1 MGLNKDRGLSSLI
14 SDMDTVYSKELGF
27 DKNQST
33 MIEIDQIS
41 PNPFQ
46 PRKNFDQE
54 ALDELAN
61 SIKEFGLI
69 QPIIVFKK
77 NNKFILI
84 AGERRLRAVKALG
97 KKEIL
102 AFIAD
107 IDENKLRELALIE
120 NIQRENLNP
129 IELANSYKDLM
140 QVHKITQENLA
151 ELIHKSR
158 TQITNTL
165 RLLNLDIRTQELIA
179 SGKISQGHAKVLVGL
194 DQKDE
199 KMYPSIMLATMAIFL
214 AMIVILNSMLYK
226 PLLKFMDER
235 NDSIKND
242 ENKVK
247 ENSQEVLGVNDELE
261 AIHINTREE
270 IQKIKQSAIVAA
282 KEEAEQTL
290 RSKKE
295 ELERKMAGFYA
306 DLAVQK
312 KELQEHLN
320 IHSPELKQAL
330 QNNIKKI

>member
-14 SDMDTVYSKELGF
+14 GDMDTVYSKELGF

-199 KMYPSIMLATMAIFL
+199 KMLVDSIIGQKLNVRDTEK
-214 AMIVILNSMLYK
+214 IVKKIKNNESLPNQEFEDEIKKLKQILNRFGFDCK
-226 PLLKFMDER
+226 NKN
-235 NDSIKND
+235 NDFVIHL
-242 ENKVK
+242 ENI
-247 ENSQEVLGVNDELE
+247 D
-261 AIHINTREE
+261 
-270 IQKIKQSAIVAA
+270 KIKKLI
-282 KEEAEQTL
+282 KM
-290 RSKKE
+290 
-295 ELERKMAGFYA
+295 LEKF
-306 DLAVQK
+306 
-312 KELQEHLN
+312 
-320 IHSPELKQAL
+320 
-330 QNNIKKI
+330 

>member
-107 IDENKLRELALIE
+107 INENKLRELALIE

-199 KMYPSIMLATMAIFL
+199 KMLVDSIIGQKLNVRDTEK
-214 AMIVILNSMLYK
+214 IVKKIKNNESLPNQEFEDEIKKLKQILNRFGFDCK
-226 PLLKFMDER
+226 NKN
-235 NDSIKND
+235 NDFVIHL
-242 ENKVK
+242 ENI
-247 ENSQEVLGVNDELE
+247 D
-261 AIHINTREE
+261 
-270 IQKIKQSAIVAA
+270 KIKKLI
-282 KEEAEQTL
+282 KM
-290 RSKKE
+290 
-295 ELERKMAGFYA
+295 LEKF
-306 DLAVQK
+306 
-312 KELQEHLN
+312 
-320 IHSPELKQAL
+320 
-330 QNNIKKI
+330 

>member
-77 NNKFILI
+77 NNKFILV

-140 QVHKITQENLA
+140 QVHKITQEKLA

-199 KMYPSIMLATMAIFL
+199 KMLVDSIIGQKLNVRDTEK
-214 AMIVILNSMLYK
+214 IVKKIKNNESLPNQEFEDEIKKLKQILNHFGFDCK
-226 PLLKFMDER
+226 NKN
-235 NDSIKND
+235 NDFVIHL
-242 ENKVK
+242 ENI
-247 ENSQEVLGVNDELE
+247 D
-261 AIHINTREE
+261 
-270 IQKIKQSAIVAA
+270 KIKKLI
-282 KEEAEQTL
+282 KM
-290 RSKKE
+290 
-295 ELERKMAGFYA
+295 LEK
-306 DLAVQK
+306 L
-312 KELQEHLN
+312 
-320 IHSPELKQAL
+320 
-330 QNNIKKI
+330 

>member
-179 SGKISQGHAKVLVGL
+179 SGKISQGHAKILVGL

-199 KMYPSIMLATMAIFL
+199 KMLVDSIIGQKLNVRDTEK
-214 AMIVILNSMLYK
+214 IVKKIKNKESIPNQEFEDEIKKLKQILNRFGFDCK
-226 PLLKFMDER
+226 NKN
-235 NDSIKND
+235 NDFVIHL
-242 ENKVK
+242 ENI
-247 ENSQEVLGVNDELE
+247 D
-261 AIHINTREE
+261 
-270 IQKIKQSAIVAA
+270 KIKKLI
-282 KEEAEQTL
+282 KM
-290 RSKKE
+290 
-295 ELERKMAGFYA
+295 LEKF
-306 DLAVQK
+306 
-312 KELQEHLN
+312 
-320 IHSPELKQAL
+320 
-330 QNNIKKI
+330 

>member
-69 QPIIVFKK
+69 QPIIVFKKK

-199 KMYPSIMLATMAIFL
+199 KMLVDSIIGQKLNVRDTEK
-214 AMIVILNSMLYK
+214 IVKKIKNNESLPNQEFEDEIKKLKQILNRFGFDCK
-226 PLLKFMDER
+226 NKN
-235 NDSIKND
+235 NDFVIHL
-242 ENKVK
+242 ENI
-247 ENSQEVLGVNDELE
+247 D
-261 AIHINTREE
+261 
-270 IQKIKQSAIVAA
+270 KIKKLI
-282 KEEAEQTL
+282 KM
-290 RSKKE
+290 
-295 ELERKMAGFYA
+295 LEK
-306 DLAVQK
+306 L
-312 KELQEHLN
+312 
-320 IHSPELKQAL
+320 
-330 QNNIKKI
+330 

>member
-199 KMYPSIMLATMAIFL
+199 KMLVDSIIGQKLNVRDTEK
-214 AMIVILNSMLYK
+214 IVKKIKNNESLPNQEFEDEIKKLKQILNHFGFDCK
-226 PLLKFMDER
+226 NKN
-235 NDSIKND
+235 NDFVIHL
-242 ENKVK
+242 ENI
-247 ENSQEVLGVNDELE
+247 D
-261 AIHINTREE
+261 
-270 IQKIKQSAIVAA
+270 KIKKLI
-282 KEEAEQTL
+282 KM
-290 RSKKE
+290 
-295 ELERKMAGFYA
+295 LEKF
-306 DLAVQK
+306 
-312 KELQEHLN
+312 
-320 IHSPELKQAL
+320 
-330 QNNIKKI
+330 

>member
-1 MGLNKDRGLSSLI
+1 
-14 SDMDTVYSKELGF
+14 
-27 DKNQST
+27 
-33 MIEIDQIS
+33 
-41 PNPFQ
+41 Q

-199 KMYPSIMLATMAIFL
+199 KMLVDSIIGQKLNVRDTEK
-214 AMIVILNSMLYK
+214 IVKKIKNNESLPNQEFEDEIKKLKQILNRFGFDCK
-226 PLLKFMDER
+226 NKN
-235 NDSIKND
+235 NDFVIHL
-242 ENKVK
+242 ENI
-247 ENSQEVLGVNDELE
+247 D
-261 AIHINTREE
+261 
-270 IQKIKQSAIVAA
+270 KIKKLI
-282 KEEAEQTL
+282 KM
-290 RSKKE
+290 
-295 ELERKMAGFYA
+295 LEK
-306 DLAVQK
+306 L
-312 KELQEHLN
+312 
-320 IHSPELKQAL
+320 
-330 QNNIKKI
+330 

>member
-102 AFIAD
+102 AFIAN

-199 KMYPSIMLATMAIFL
+199 KMLVDSIIGQKLNVRDTEK
-214 AMIVILNSMLYK
+214 IVKKIKNNESLPNQEFEDEIKKLKQILNRFGFDCK
-226 PLLKFMDER
+226 NKN
-235 NDSIKND
+235 NDFVIHL
-242 ENKVK
+242 ENI
-247 ENSQEVLGVNDELE
+247 D
-261 AIHINTREE
+261 
-270 IQKIKQSAIVAA
+270 KIKKLI
-282 KEEAEQTL
+282 KM
-290 RSKKE
+290 
-295 ELERKMAGFYA
+295 LEK
-306 DLAVQK
+306 L
-312 KELQEHLN
+312 
-320 IHSPELKQAL
+320 
-330 QNNIKKI
+330 

>member
-27 DKNQST
+27 DKNQSI

-199 KMYPSIMLATMAIFL
+199 KMLVDSIIGQKLNVRDTEK
-214 AMIVILNSMLYK
+214 IVKKIKNNESLPNQEFEDEIKKLKQILNRFGFDCK
-226 PLLKFMDER
+226 NKN
-235 NDSIKND
+235 NDFVIHL
-242 ENKVK
+242 ENI
-247 ENSQEVLGVNDELE
+247 D
-261 AIHINTREE
+261 
-270 IQKIKQSAIVAA
+270 KIKKLI
-282 KEEAEQTL
+282 KM
-290 RSKKE
+290 
-295 ELERKMAGFYA
+295 LEKF
-306 DLAVQK
+306 
-312 KELQEHLN
+312 
-320 IHSPELKQAL
+320 
-330 QNNIKKI
+330 

>member
-77 NNKFILI
+77 NNKFILV

-97 KKEIL
+97 GKEIL

-140 QVHKITQENLA
+140 QVYKITQENLA

-165 RLLNLDIRTQELIA
+165 RLLNLDIRTQGLIA

-199 KMYPSIMLATMAIFL
+199 KML
-214 AMIVILNSMLYK
+214 V
-226 PLLKFMDER
+226 
-235 NDSIKND
+235 DSIIGQKLNVRD
-242 ENKVK
+242 TEKIVK
-247 ENSQEVLGVNDELE
+247 
-261 AIHINTREE
+261 
-270 IQKIKQSAIVAA
+270 KIKNNESLPNQEFTNEI
-282 KEEAEQTL
+282 
-290 RSKKE
+290 KK
-295 ELERKMAGFYA
+295 
-306 DLAVQK
+306 
-312 KELQEHLN
+312 
-320 IHSPELKQAL
+320 LKQIFNHFGFDCKNK
-330 QNNIKKI
+330 NNDFVIHLEDVDKIKKLIKMLEKI

>member
-33 MIEIDQIS
+33 MIEINQIS

-199 KMYPSIMLATMAIFL
+199 KMLVDSIIGQKLNVRDTEK
-214 AMIVILNSMLYK
+214 IVKKIKNNESLPNQEFEDEIKKLKQILNRFGFDCK
-226 PLLKFMDER
+226 NKN
-235 NDSIKND
+235 NDFVIYL
-242 ENKVK
+242 ENI
-247 ENSQEVLGVNDELE
+247 D
-261 AIHINTREE
+261 
-270 IQKIKQSAIVAA
+270 KIKKLI
-282 KEEAEQTL
+282 KM
-290 RSKKE
+290 
-295 ELERKMAGFYA
+295 LEK
-306 DLAVQK
+306 L
-312 KELQEHLN
+312 
-320 IHSPELKQAL
+320 
-330 QNNIKKI
+330 

>member
-199 KMYPSIMLATMAIFL
+199 KMLVDSIIGQKLNVRDTEK
-214 AMIVILNSMLYK
+214 IVKKIKNNESLPNQEFEDEIKKLKQILNRFGFDCK
-226 PLLKFMDER
+226 NKN
-235 NDSIKND
+235 NDFVIH
-242 ENKVK
+242 
-247 ENSQEVLGVNDELE
+247 LVNID
-261 AIHINTREE
+261 
-270 IQKIKQSAIVAA
+270 KIKKLI
-282 KEEAEQTL
+282 KM
-290 RSKKE
+290 
-295 ELERKMAGFYA
+295 LEKF
-306 DLAVQK
+306 
-312 KELQEHLN
+312 
-320 IHSPELKQAL
+320 
-330 QNNIKKI
+330 

>member
-199 KMYPSIMLATMAIFL
+199 KMLVDSIIGQKLNVRDTEK
-214 AMIVILNSMLYK
+214 IVKKIKNNESLLNQEFEDEIKKLKQILNRFGFDCK
-226 PLLKFMDER
+226 NKN
-235 NDSIKND
+235 NDFVIHL
-242 ENKVK
+242 ENI
-247 ENSQEVLGVNDELE
+247 D
-261 AIHINTREE
+261 
-270 IQKIKQSAIVAA
+270 KIKKLI
-282 KEEAEQTL
+282 KM
-290 RSKKE
+290 
-295 ELERKMAGFYA
+295 LEKF
-306 DLAVQK
+306 
-312 KELQEHLN
+312 
-320 IHSPELKQAL
+320 
-330 QNNIKKI
+330 

>member
-199 KMYPSIMLATMAIFL
+199 KMLVDSIIGQKLNVRDTEK
-214 AMIVILNSMLYK
+214 IVKKIKNNESLPNREFEDEIKKLKQILNRFGFDCK
-226 PLLKFMDER
+226 NKN
-235 NDSIKND
+235 NDFVIHL
-242 ENKVK
+242 ENI
-247 ENSQEVLGVNDELE
+247 D
-261 AIHINTREE
+261 
-270 IQKIKQSAIVAA
+270 KIKKLI
-282 KEEAEQTL
+282 KM
-290 RSKKE
+290 
-295 ELERKMAGFYA
+295 LEK
-306 DLAVQK
+306 L
-312 KELQEHLN
+312 
-320 IHSPELKQAL
+320 
-330 QNNIKKI
+330 

>member
-1 MGLNKDRGLSSLI
+1 MGLNKDKGLSSLI

-165 RLLNLDIRTQELIA
+165 RLLNLDIRTQKLIA

-199 KMYPSIMLATMAIFL
+199 KMLVDSIIGQKLNVRDTEK
-214 AMIVILNSMLYK
+214 IVKKIKNNESLPNQEFEDEIKKLKQILNRFGFDCK
-226 PLLKFMDER
+226 NKN
-235 NDSIKND
+235 NDFVIHL
-242 ENKVK
+242 ENI
-247 ENSQEVLGVNDELE
+247 D
-261 AIHINTREE
+261 
-270 IQKIKQSAIVAA
+270 KIKKLI
-282 KEEAEQTL
+282 KM
-290 RSKKE
+290 
-295 ELERKMAGFYA
+295 LEK
-306 DLAVQK
+306 L
-312 KELQEHLN
+312 
-320 IHSPELKQAL
+320 
-330 QNNIKKI
+330 

>member
-102 AFIAD
+102 AFIVD

-199 KMYPSIMLATMAIFL
+199 KMLVDSIIGQKLNVRDTEK
-214 AMIVILNSMLYK
+214 IVKKIKNNESLPNQEFEDEIKKLKQILNRFGFDCK
-226 PLLKFMDER
+226 NKN
-235 NDSIKND
+235 NDFVIHL
-242 ENKVK
+242 ENI
-247 ENSQEVLGVNDELE
+247 D
-261 AIHINTREE
+261 
-270 IQKIKQSAIVAA
+270 KIKKLI
-282 KEEAEQTL
+282 KM
-290 RSKKE
+290 
-295 ELERKMAGFYA
+295 LEKF
-306 DLAVQK
+306 
-312 KELQEHLN
+312 
-320 IHSPELKQAL
+320 
-330 QNNIKKI
+330 

>member
-1 MGLNKDRGLSSLI
+1 MGLNKDRSLSSLI

-199 KMYPSIMLATMAIFL
+199 KMLVDSIIGQKLNVRDTEK
-214 AMIVILNSMLYK
+214 IVKKIKNNESLPNQEFEDEIKKLKQILNRFGFDCK
-226 PLLKFMDER
+226 NKN
-235 NDSIKND
+235 NDFVIHL
-242 ENKVK
+242 ENI
-247 ENSQEVLGVNDELE
+247 D
-261 AIHINTREE
+261 
-270 IQKIKQSAIVAA
+270 KIKKLI
-282 KEEAEQTL
+282 KM
-290 RSKKE
+290 
-295 ELERKMAGFYA
+295 LEK
-306 DLAVQK
+306 L
-312 KELQEHLN
+312 
-320 IHSPELKQAL
+320 
-330 QNNIKKI
+330 

>member
-165 RLLNLDIRTQELIA
+165 RLLNLDIRTQKLIA

-199 KMYPSIMLATMAIFL
+199 KMLVDSIIGQKLNVRDTEK
-214 AMIVILNSMLYK
+214 IVKKIKNNESLPNQEFEDEIKKLKQILNRFGFDCK
-226 PLLKFMDER
+226 NKN
-235 NDSIKND
+235 NDFVIHL
-242 ENKVK
+242 ENI
-247 ENSQEVLGVNDELE
+247 D
-261 AIHINTREE
+261 
-270 IQKIKQSAIVAA
+270 KIKKLI
-282 KEEAEQTL
+282 KM
-290 RSKKE
+290 
-295 ELERKMAGFYA
+295 LEK
-306 DLAVQK
+306 L
-312 KELQEHLN
+312 
-320 IHSPELKQAL
+320 
-330 QNNIKKI
+330 

>member
-1 MGLNKDRGLSSLI
+1 MGLNKDKGLSSLI

-165 RLLNLDIRTQELIA
+165 RLLNLDIRTQGLIA

-199 KMYPSIMLATMAIFL
+199 KMLVDSIIGQKLNVRDTEK
-214 AMIVILNSMLYK
+214 IVKKIKNNESLPNQEFEDEIKKLKQILNRFGFDCK
-226 PLLKFMDER
+226 NKN
-235 NDSIKND
+235 NDFVIHL
-242 ENKVK
+242 ENI
-247 ENSQEVLGVNDELE
+247 D
-261 AIHINTREE
+261 
-270 IQKIKQSAIVAA
+270 KIKKLI
-282 KEEAEQTL
+282 KM
-290 RSKKE
+290 
-295 ELERKMAGFYA
+295 LEKF
-306 DLAVQK
+306 
-312 KELQEHLN
+312 
-320 IHSPELKQAL
+320 
-330 QNNIKKI
+330 

>member
-1 MGLNKDRGLSSLI
+1 MGLNKDKGLSSLI

-199 KMYPSIMLATMAIFL
+199 KMLVDSIIGQKLNVRDTEK
-214 AMIVILNSMLYK
+214 IVKKIKNNESLPNQEFEDEIKKLKQILNRFGFNCK
-226 PLLKFMDER
+226 NKN
-235 NDSIKND
+235 NDFVIHL
-242 ENKVK
+242 ENI
-247 ENSQEVLGVNDELE
+247 D
-261 AIHINTREE
+261 
-270 IQKIKQSAIVAA
+270 KIKKLI
-282 KEEAEQTL
+282 KM
-290 RSKKE
+290 
-295 ELERKMAGFYA
+295 LEK
-306 DLAVQK
+306 L
-312 KELQEHLN
+312 
-320 IHSPELKQAL
+320 
-330 QNNIKKI
+330 

>member
-54 ALDELAN
+54 TLDELAN

-84 AGERRLRAVKALG
+84 AGDRRLRAVKALG

-199 KMYPSIMLATMAIFL
+199 KMLVDSIIGQKLNVRDTEK
-214 AMIVILNSMLYK
+214 IVKKIKNNESLPNQEFEDEIKKLKQILNRFGFDCK
-226 PLLKFMDER
+226 NKN
-235 NDSIKND
+235 NDFVIHL
-242 ENKVK
+242 ENI
-247 ENSQEVLGVNDELE
+247 D
-261 AIHINTREE
+261 
-270 IQKIKQSAIVAA
+270 KIKKLI
-282 KEEAEQTL
+282 KM
-290 RSKKE
+290 
-295 ELERKMAGFYA
+295 LEKF
-306 DLAVQK
+306 
-312 KELQEHLN
+312 
-320 IHSPELKQAL
+320 
-330 QNNIKKI
+330 

>member
-14 SDMDTVYSKELGF
+14 SDMDTFYSKELGF

-199 KMYPSIMLATMAIFL
+199 KMLVDSIIGQKLNVRDTEK
-214 AMIVILNSMLYK
+214 IVKKIKNNESLPNQEFEDEIKKLKQILNRFGFDCK
-226 PLLKFMDER
+226 NKN
-235 NDSIKND
+235 NDFVIHL
-242 ENKVK
+242 ENI
-247 ENSQEVLGVNDELE
+247 D
-261 AIHINTREE
+261 
-270 IQKIKQSAIVAA
+270 KIKKLI
-282 KEEAEQTL
+282 KM
-290 RSKKE
+290 
-295 ELERKMAGFYA
+295 LEK
-306 DLAVQK
+306 L
-312 KELQEHLN
+312 
-320 IHSPELKQAL
+320 
-330 QNNIKKI
+330 

>member
-199 KMYPSIMLATMAIFL
+199 KMLVDSIIGQKLNIRDTEK
-214 AMIVILNSMLYK
+214 IVKKIKNNESLPNQEFEDEIKKLKQILNRFGFDCK
-226 PLLKFMDER
+226 NKN
-235 NDSIKND
+235 NDFVIHL
-242 ENKVK
+242 ENI
-247 ENSQEVLGVNDELE
+247 D
-261 AIHINTREE
+261 
-270 IQKIKQSAIVAA
+270 KIKKLI
-282 KEEAEQTL
+282 KM
-290 RSKKE
+290 
-295 ELERKMAGFYA
+295 LEKF
-306 DLAVQK
+306 
-312 KELQEHLN
+312 
-320 IHSPELKQAL
+320 
-330 QNNIKKI
+330 

>member
-199 KMYPSIMLATMAIFL
+199 KMLVDSIIGQKLNVRDTEK
-214 AMIVILNSMLYK
+214 IVKKIKNNESLPNQEFEDEIKKLKQILNRFGFDCK
-226 PLLKFMDER
+226 NKN
-235 NDSIKND
+235 NDFVIHL
-242 ENKVK
+242 ENI
-247 ENSQEVLGVNDELE
+247 D
-261 AIHINTREE
+261 
-270 IQKIKQSAIVAA
+270 KIKKLI
-282 KEEAEQTL
+282 KM
-290 RSKKE
+290 
-295 ELERKMAGFYA
+295 LEK
-306 DLAVQK
+306 L
-312 KELQEHLN
+312 
-320 IHSPELKQAL
+320 
-330 QNNIKKI
+330 

>member
-194 DQKDE
+194 DQKNE
-199 KMYPSIMLATMAIFL
+199 KMLVDSIIGQKLNVRDTEK
-214 AMIVILNSMLYK
+214 IVKKIKNNESLPNQEFEDEIKKLKQILNR
-226 PLLKFMDER
+226 FGFDC
-235 NDSIKND
+235 KNKNNNFVIYL
-242 ENKVK
+242 ENI
-247 ENSQEVLGVNDELE
+247 D
-261 AIHINTREE
+261 
-270 IQKIKQSAIVAA
+270 KIKKLI
-282 KEEAEQTL
+282 KM
-290 RSKKE
+290 
-295 ELERKMAGFYA
+295 LEK
-306 DLAVQK
+306 L
-312 KELQEHLN
+312 
-320 IHSPELKQAL
+320 
-330 QNNIKKI
+330 

>member
-1 MGLNKDRGLSSLI
+1 MAKMSGLGKGLDALFGPTPEEEQMQENDI
-14 SDMDTVYSKELGF
+14 L
-27 DKNQST
+27 KNLKVT
-33 MIEIDQIS
+33 EVE
-41 PNPFQ
+41 PNRDQ

-199 KMYPSIMLATMAIFL
+199 KMLVDSIIGQKLNVRDTEK
-214 AMIVILNSMLYK
+214 IVKKIKNNESLPNQEFEDEIKKLKQILNRFGFDCK
-226 PLLKFMDER
+226 NKN
-235 NDSIKND
+235 NDFVIHL
-242 ENKVK
+242 ENI
-247 ENSQEVLGVNDELE
+247 D
-261 AIHINTREE
+261 
-270 IQKIKQSAIVAA
+270 KIKKLI
-282 KEEAEQTL
+282 KM
-290 RSKKE
+290 
-295 ELERKMAGFYA
+295 LEKF
-306 DLAVQK
+306 
-312 KELQEHLN
+312 
-320 IHSPELKQAL
+320 
-330 QNNIKKI
+330 

>member
-1 MGLNKDRGLSSLI
+1 MGLNKDRDLSSLI

-199 KMYPSIMLATMAIFL
+199 KMLVDSIIGQKLNVRDTEK
-214 AMIVILNSMLYK
+214 IVKKIKNNESLPNQEFEDEIKKLKQILNRFGFDCK
-226 PLLKFMDER
+226 NKN
-235 NDSIKND
+235 NDFVIHL
-242 ENKVK
+242 ENI
-247 ENSQEVLGVNDELE
+247 D
-261 AIHINTREE
+261 
-270 IQKIKQSAIVAA
+270 KIKKLI
-282 KEEAEQTL
+282 KM
-290 RSKKE
+290 
-295 ELERKMAGFYA
+295 LEK
-306 DLAVQK
+306 L
-312 KELQEHLN
+312 
-320 IHSPELKQAL
+320 
-330 QNNIKKI
+330 

>member
-1 MGLNKDRGLSSLI
+1 MGLNKDKGLSSLI

-199 KMYPSIMLATMAIFL
+199 KMLIDSIIGQKLNVRDTEK
-214 AMIVILNSMLYK
+214 IVKKIKNNESLPNQEFEDEIKKLKQILNRFGFDCK
-226 PLLKFMDER
+226 NKN
-235 NDSIKND
+235 NDFVIHL
-242 ENKVK
+242 ENI
-247 ENSQEVLGVNDELE
+247 D
-261 AIHINTREE
+261 
-270 IQKIKQSAIVAA
+270 KIKKLI
-282 KEEAEQTL
+282 KM
-290 RSKKE
+290 
-295 ELERKMAGFYA
+295 LEK
-306 DLAVQK
+306 L
-312 KELQEHLN
+312 
-320 IHSPELKQAL
+320 
-330 QNNIKKI
+330 

>member
-102 AFIAD
+102 AFITD

-199 KMYPSIMLATMAIFL
+199 KMLVDSIIGQKLNVRDTEK
-214 AMIVILNSMLYK
+214 IVKKIKNNESLPNQEFEDEIKKLKQILNRFGFDCK
-226 PLLKFMDER
+226 NKN
-235 NDSIKND
+235 NDFVIHL
-242 ENKVK
+242 ENI
-247 ENSQEVLGVNDELE
+247 D
-261 AIHINTREE
+261 
-270 IQKIKQSAIVAA
+270 KIKKLI
-282 KEEAEQTL
+282 KM
-290 RSKKE
+290 
-295 ELERKMAGFYA
+295 LEK
-306 DLAVQK
+306 L
-312 KELQEHLN
+312 
-320 IHSPELKQAL
+320 
-330 QNNIKKI
+330 

>member
-199 KMYPSIMLATMAIFL
+199 KMLVDSIIGQKLNVRDTEK
-214 AMIVILNSMLYK
+214 IVKKIKNNESLPNQEFEDEIKKLKQILNRFGFDCK
-226 PLLKFMDER
+226 NKN
-235 NDSIKND
+235 NDFVIYL
-242 ENKVK
+242 ENI
-247 ENSQEVLGVNDELE
+247 D
-261 AIHINTREE
+261 
-270 IQKIKQSAIVAA
+270 KIKKLI
-282 KEEAEQTL
+282 KM
-290 RSKKE
+290 
-295 ELERKMAGFYA
+295 LEKF
-306 DLAVQK
+306 
-312 KELQEHLN
+312 
-320 IHSPELKQAL
+320 
-330 QNNIKKI
+330 

>member
-179 SGKISQGHAKVLVGL
+179 SGKISQGHAKILVGL

-199 KMYPSIMLATMAIFL
+199 KMLVDSIIGQKLNVRDTEK
-214 AMIVILNSMLYK
+214 IVKKIKNNESLPNQEFEDEIKKLKQILNR
-226 PLLKFMDER
+226 F
-235 NDSIKND
+235 
-242 ENKVK
+242 
-247 ENSQEVLGVNDELE
+247 
-261 AIHINTREE
+261 
-270 IQKIKQSAIVAA
+270 
-282 KEEAEQTL
+282 
-290 RSKKE
+290 
-295 ELERKMAGFYA
+295 GF
-306 DLAVQK
+306 DC
-312 KELQEHLN
+312 
-320 IHSPELKQAL
+320 
-330 QNNIKKI
+330 

>member
-199 KMYPSIMLATMAIFL
+199 KMLVDSIIGQKLNVRDTEKVVKKIKNNESLPNQEFEDEIKKL
-214 AMIVILNSMLYK
+214 KQILNRFGFDCK
-226 PLLKFMDER
+226 NKN
-235 NDSIKND
+235 NDFVIHL
-242 ENKVK
+242 ENI
-247 ENSQEVLGVNDELE
+247 D
-261 AIHINTREE
+261 
-270 IQKIKQSAIVAA
+270 KIKKLI
-282 KEEAEQTL
+282 KM
-290 RSKKE
+290 
-295 ELERKMAGFYA
+295 LEKF
-306 DLAVQK
+306 
-312 KELQEHLN
+312 
-320 IHSPELKQAL
+320 
-330 QNNIKKI
+330 

>member
-194 DQKDE
+194 DQKEE
-199 KMYPSIMLATMAIFL
+199 KMLVDSIIGQKLNVRDTEK
-214 AMIVILNSMLYK
+214 IVKKIKNNESLPNQEFENEIKKLKQILNRFGFDCK
-226 PLLKFMDER
+226 NKN
-235 NDSIKND
+235 NDFVIHL
-242 ENKVK
+242 ENI
-247 ENSQEVLGVNDELE
+247 D
-261 AIHINTREE
+261 
-270 IQKIKQSAIVAA
+270 KIKKLI
-282 KEEAEQTL
+282 KM
-290 RSKKE
+290 
-295 ELERKMAGFYA
+295 LEK
-306 DLAVQK
+306 L
-312 KELQEHLN
+312 
-320 IHSPELKQAL
+320 
-330 QNNIKKI
+330 

>member
-14 SDMDTVYSKELGF
+14 SDMDTVYNKELGF

-199 KMYPSIMLATMAIFL
+199 KML
-214 AMIVILNSMLYK
+214 V
-226 PLLKFMDER
+226 
-235 NDSIKND
+235 DSIIGQKLNVRD
-242 ENKVK
+242 TEKIVK
-247 ENSQEVLGVNDELE
+247 
-261 AIHINTREE
+261 
-270 IQKIKQSAIVAA
+270 KIKNNES
-282 KEEAEQTL
+282 L
-290 RSKKE
+290 PN
-295 ELERKMAGFYA
+295 
-306 DLAVQK
+306 
-312 KELQEHLN
+312 QEF
-320 IHSPELKQAL
+320 EDE
-330 QNNIKKI
+330 

>member
-41 PNPFQ
+41 SNPFQ

-199 KMYPSIMLATMAIFL
+199 KML
-214 AMIVILNSMLYK
+214 V
-226 PLLKFMDER
+226 
-235 NDSIKND
+235 DSIIGQKLNVRD
-242 ENKVK
+242 TEKIVK
-247 ENSQEVLGVNDELE
+247 
-261 AIHINTREE
+261 
-270 IQKIKQSAIVAA
+270 KIKNNESLPNQEFEDEI
-282 KEEAEQTL
+282 
-290 RSKKE
+290 KK
-295 ELERKMAGFYA
+295 
-306 DLAVQK
+306 
-312 KELQEHLN
+312 
-320 IHSPELKQAL
+320 LKQML
-330 QNNIKKI
+330 NRFGFDCKNKNNDFVIHLENIDKIKKLIKMLEKL